1 MPIIIPANS
10 AASGGFNVDNSVRL
24 DGTSAYLYKVNPG
37 TSSTNNKRGTISCWV
52 KKWGFPDNSIY
63 LINAQ
68 NNDQERFIIQISNG
82 DQIIGSYR
90 NADGSNDVDISTSV
104 ARVYKD
110 PAAWFNVVI
119 AWNTSDGTGGN
130 RMKLYVNGEEQG
142 LAFSTDIAQNS
153 IFPLNVPNYNSS
165 YPITIGRNFQGG
177 NADNYLPAYLA
188 EFCFVDGQTLDGTSF
203 GEFDEDSGI
212 WKPIDVSGLTFGGLG
227 WHLQFENSG
236 ALGTDSNDNGTWTT
250 AGLAAIDQT
259 QDTCTNNF
267 ATLNPLDGVIG
278 LGNSTFSEGN
288 LRFNTETASNV
299 TWATSTIGMTSG
311 KFYFEAF
318 LQTAADHN
326 YIGIAD
332 RPCPSLSTYFGA
344 GAYDY
349 GYKSS
354 NGQKKNNGNESS
366 YGNTYTTNDTVMC
379 AVDLDNL
386 KVYFGKNGTWQNSG
400 NPESGSTGTGAAFT
414 ITTPSSTNNGQY
426 FFCVADGTG
435 SNNSRWISNF
445 GNPATAISSGNADGN
460 GYGNFEY
467 AVPSGYLSL
476 NTKNLSEANS

>member
-90 NADGSNDVDISTSV
+90 NADGTNDVDISTSLD
-104 ARVYKD
+104 RVYRD
-110 PAAWFNVVI
+110 PAAWFNVVV

-177 NADNYLPAYLA
+177 NAANYLPAYLA

-267 ATLNPLDGVIG
+267 ATLNPLIYESRD
-278 LGNSTFSEGN
+278 NTFAEGN
-288 LRFNTETASNV
+288 LKITGGGSDDWVNKYGVSNFAV
-299 TWATSTIGMTSG
+299 SSGKWFVEAKMTTVVGSQGMLGIMGTSTALVGSMKDNGPANIDAGGRITG
-311 KFYFEAF
+311 GGNNI
-318 LQTAADHN
+318 QTGLTNFA
-326 YIGIAD
+326 
-332 RPCPSLSTYFGA
+332 
-344 GAYDY
+344 
-349 GYKSS
+349 
-354 NGQKKNNGNESS
+354 NGNI
-366 YGNTYTTNDTVMC
+366 
-379 AVDLDNL
+379 A
-386 KVYFGKNGTWQNSG
+386 
-400 NPESGSTGTGAAFT
+400 GAAFDATNGT
-414 ITTPSSTNNGQY
+414 IQFYRNGSAYGNAVSSIASDTYYFVTNSYDAGAVVE
-426 FFCVADGTG
+426 F
-435 SNNSRWISNF
+435 NF
-445 GNPATAISSGNADGN
+445 GSPPYSESGGNSDGD
-460 GYGNFEY
+460 GFGNFSM
-467 AVPSGYLSL
+467 AVPSGYFAL
-476 NTKNLSEANS
+476 NTKNLAEYG